1 VGSGQKVEDARI
13 RQERLA
19 GGCAGSSSAGSS
31 GLSAKKG
38 APFGTPRTA
47 WKSLTRGD
55 PGAADNSLH
64 CILCG

>member
-1 VGSGQKVEDARI
+1 VGSGQKVEDARL

-38 APFGTPRTA
+38 
-47 WKSLTRGD
+47 
-55 PGAADNSLH
+55 GAVWDAEDGLEKLDS
-64 CILCG
+64 G